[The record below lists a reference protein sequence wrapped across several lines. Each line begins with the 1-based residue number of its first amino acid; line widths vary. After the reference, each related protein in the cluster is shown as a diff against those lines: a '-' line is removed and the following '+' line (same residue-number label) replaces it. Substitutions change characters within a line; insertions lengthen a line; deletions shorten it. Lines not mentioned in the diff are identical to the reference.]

1 MPAAFSGAAC
11 DFLSSDGRPNR
22 YFVYLCR
29 TNPCPEMSRLADY
42 MRLVKFQ
49 HTIFAMPFAL
59 IAFAYALWKYSLT
72 EVYSALLWWLVPLVQ
87 VLLCMVFARNTAMG
101 FNRWADRRIDAANP
115 RTAGREIPA
124 GVISPRRALAFVTV
138 NALLFVA
145 CAATINR
152 LTALLSPVALAVI
165 MWYSYC
171 KRFTWAAHLVLGLS
185 LSIAP
190 MGAYIAVTGRI
201 DLEPC
206 ILALLVLTWCGGFDI
221 IYALQDADYDRA
233 HGLHS
238 IPSRFTPRTALWISC
253 GLHVVSVAA
262 LLWFVSFCPGSP
274 WLWIG
279 SGLFVGLLVM
289 EHLLVGPTK
298 QQYIGIAF
306 GTLNGLAS
314 LLFAAGTIVD
324 LLK

>member
-1 MPAAFSGAAC
+1 
-11 DFLSSDGRPNR
+11 
-22 YFVYLCR
+22 
-29 TNPCPEMSRLADY
+29 

-59 IAFAYALWKYSLT
+59 MAFAYAMWKY
-72 EVYSALLWWLVPLVQ
+72 ALAEICPVPLWWCVPLVQ
-87 VLLCMVFARNTAMG
+87 VVLCMVFARNTAMG

-124 GVISPRRALAFVTV
+124 GVISPRRALTFVAV
-138 NALLFVA
+138 NALLFMA

-165 MWYSYC
+165 MGYSYC

-190 MGAYIAVTGRI
+190 VGAYIALTGRF
-201 DLEPC
+201 DWEPC
-206 ILALLVLTWCGGFDI
+206 VLALLVLPSVYTWYNVVGFWDPYNNTGALRVCVVTWCGGFDI

-238 IPSRFTPRTALWISC
+238 IPQRFSLRTALAISVA
-253 GLHVVSVAA
+253 LHAVSVGA
-262 LLWFVSFCPGSP
+262 LLWFGSYCPQGAL
-274 WLWIG
+274 LWTG
-279 SGLFVGLLVM
+279 EALFVAILAA
-289 EHLLVGPTK
+289 EHLLVTPSR
-298 QQYIGIAF
+298 QRNIGIAF

-314 LLFAAGTIVD
+314 LTLALFVIAQLIAG
-324 LLK
+324 